1 VAGRTQEEILVIK
14 AQRGDRRA
22 FGALYRAYQPSLVR
36 FAYRLCGNDQQAYD
50 AVQEAWVTT
59 ARTLKDLYDPAHF
72 RARIFKAVRWRCL
85 DALRQQKRRA
95 EDLDAAETEIAA
107 PERPFWATRSQII
120 ALIATLPTDEQQAI
134 YLFYLEDLKV
144 EEVAAVLE
152 IPAGTVKSRLN
163 RARNRLK
170 DQLKGEEDA
179 IN

>member
-1 VAGRTQEEILVIK
+1 MGKRTKEELLVIK
-14 AQRGDRRA
+14 AQQGDKRA

-36 FAYRLCGNDQQAYD
+36 FAYRLCANDQMAFD

-59 ARTLKDLYDPAHF
+59 AKTISDLYNPAHF

-85 DALRQQKRRA
+85 DALRRQQRNLNNI
-95 EDLDAAETEIAA
+95 DVDETEIAA
-107 PERPFWATRSQII
+107 PERTFWATQGQIV
-120 ALIATLPTDEQQAI
+120 ALISTLPAEEQQAI
-134 YLFYLEDLKV
+134 YLYYLEELKV
-144 EEVAAVLE
+144 EEIAAVME

-170 DQLKGEEDA
+170 QQLEGEENA